1 MVTPVMTPMSFA
13 ARISLTFAVSIK
25 NFITKDFLSSQST
38 PGILGG
44 IGQAVGLVSL
54 VAFFAFQAR
63 IQAQAANHHITF
75 RTYAAYFADKLIG
88 FCQSLDFIC
97 IQMAPLRV
105 KFLLSG
111 NFSLS

>member
-1 MVTPVMTPMSFA
+1 MA
-13 ARISLTFAVSIK
+13 ARESGK
-25 NFITKDFLSSQST
+25 R
-38 PGILGG
+38 ILGG
-44 IGQAVGLVSL
+44 IGQAVGLVFL